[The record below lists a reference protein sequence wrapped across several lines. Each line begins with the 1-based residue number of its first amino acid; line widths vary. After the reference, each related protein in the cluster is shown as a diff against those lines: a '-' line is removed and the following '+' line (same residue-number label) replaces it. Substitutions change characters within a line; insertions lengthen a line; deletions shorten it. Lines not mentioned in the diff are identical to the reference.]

1 MINFGKYDQKV
12 EFITFQ
18 AVTDGAGGT
27 IISPSTSLSTFA
39 SVKQTNGKNSL
50 EAGEMVLPN
59 TYTIA
64 IQHRVT
70 FIPSENYQ
78 VYYRNRYYKITGV
91 QLNDER
97 QHKEYIINMVGV

>member
-12 EFITFQ
+12 TFVTFQ
-18 AVTDGAGGT
+18 AVSDGAGGT
-27 IISPSTSLSTFA
+27 IISESTSLSTFA
-39 SVKQTNGKNSL
+39 SVNQTNGGNAL

-64 IQHRVT
+64 IQHRVS

-78 VYYRNRYYKITGV
+78 VYYRNRYYKIIGV
-91 QLNDER
+91 QLDDQR
-97 QHKEYIINMVGV
+97 QHKEYIIKMVGV